1 MGYVGRKPADAALTS
16 ADIAPGSVDTA
27 QLAADAVTTA
37 KIAPAT
43 VASSD
48 IAPATI
54 AASNIAPG
62 TVTTTQIAPGTIA
75 ASNIAPGTITTTQIA
90 PNTVAASNIAPG
102 TITTTQ
108 ISPAVPLG
116 VPAVSSDPPS
126 PNEGDM
132 WLRKDLTANQLKAYL
147 VGALSFSSAPNY
159 PITAYA
165 LIGAGTGTDT
175 TFVGGFQMP
184 GSSSTNTSNEYNGSA
199 FSSAPNYPLSV
210 YGHAMAA
217 NSPGSSQRIAA
228 GRTYPGSAN
237 NTVNTYDG
245 TSFSSA
251 PSLSVARYLHLGGGP
266 SSAMKI
272 VGGDPAPGSNTA
284 EDWNGSS
291 WASGT
296 MIPSGRHAENGMNMV
311 GPSSDMCVAGGRDAP
326 SSPYPGVAYKWD
338 GSSWSTLAP
347 RPPMLPSSHSGNNLC
362 FGSGSSDLYTVGG
375 ESPAFNGCQ
384 KYNGTTW
391 VSQANYPTS
400 KSWIGGA
407 TAGNA
412 STAGNGILAA
422 GSPPTNACNEYN
434 YGLTVTDLN

>member
-90 PNTVAASNIAPG
+90 PATVAASNIAPG

-132 WLRKDLTANQLKAYL
+132 WLRKDLTSNQLKAYL
-147 VGALSFSSAPNY
+147 TAATSFSSAPNY

-165 LIGAGTGTDT
+165 LVGAGTGTDT

-184 GSSSTNTSNEYNGSA
+184 GSSSTNTSNEY
-199 FSSAPNYPLSV
+199 
-210 YGHAMAA
+210 
-217 NSPGSSQRIAA
+217 
-228 GRTYPGSAN
+228 
-237 NTVNTYDG
+237 DG
-245 TSFSSA
+245 TSFSGA
-251 PSLSVARYLHLGGGP
+251 PNYRDESGYLDVKPGTVFD
-266 SSAMKI
+266 ADT
-272 VGGDPAPGSNTA
+272 DPADEGTQT
-284 EDWNGSS
+284 SS
-291 WASGT
+291 LDIPDRGRGDSG
-296 MIPSGRHAENGMNMV
+296 
-311 GPSSDMCVAGGRDAP
+311 
-326 SSPYPGVAYKWD
+326 
-338 GSSWSTLAP
+338 
-347 RPPMLPSSHSGNNLC
+347 GNI
-362 FGSGSSDLYTVGG
+362 SGSVSKGG
-375 ESPAFNGCQ
+375 TDDTP
-384 KYNGTTW
+384 GT
-391 VSQANYPTS
+391 PF
-400 KSWIGGA
+400 
-407 TAGNA
+407 
-412 STAGNGILAA
+412 
-422 GSPPTNACNEYN
+422 
-434 YGLTVTDLN
+434 